1 MPDSFSA
8 SPRIH
13 AALHQAVIDEQ
24 RARAFY
30 RRMVEAYGSRAP
42 FPGLLTG
49 SEKRLDW
56 LTTCCQRHGA
66 PCPVDAF
73 SHEDITSG
81 NWLDDC
87 LRAAHGEAQLAST
100 HQYRLA
106 YAGSADIAALFDKLL
121 RQSINQRLPLL
132 LRAVDAARQT
142 ERLHAAHGIPR
153 EEAHL
158 QHGLLAS
165 FLEKT
170 FSILGAEHR
179 AFGLF
184 APVLRNT
191 NPALL
196 TGLAVGGAMAYALKK
211 KSPSKRK
218 EG

>member
-1 MPDSFSA
+1 M
-8 SPRIH
+8 R
-13 AALHQAVIDEQ
+13 
-24 RARAFY
+24 
-30 RRMVEAYGSRAP
+30 
-42 FPGLLTG
+42 
-49 SEKRLDW
+49 SEIAILFGG
-56 LTTCCQRHGA
+56 QG
-66 PCPVDAF
+66 
-73 SHEDITSG
+73 
-81 NWLDDC
+81 
-87 LRAAHGEAQLAST
+87 
-100 HQYRLA
+100 A
-106 YAGSADIAALFDKLL
+106 YAPGALAEVPSDDVGEV
-121 RQSINQRLPLL
+121 